1 MNFMEIMVSKDEK
14 RMNELIREMDG
25 IRQENDYLF

>member
-14 RMNELIREMDG
+14 RMNDLIKEIDV
-25 IRQENDYLF
+25 IRKEND